1 LGRVPGWPLIAR
13 ADELRRASE
22 AVRPDSGYHGVA
34 LAGEAGVGKT
44 TLARLLAESLEAEG
58 MTTRFVLGTETGQA
72 VPLGAFHR
80 MLPVEDP
87 HEPAAMLAA
96 AHRALAREA
105 NLVIV
110 VDDAQLLDP
119 LSALLIH
126 QLAANG
132 ATPLIVTIRS
142 GDAVP
147 DAVTALWKEQLLLR
161 LDVETFTRAQTEEL
175 VNAVLDGDVDSSVI
189 DHLQDLAHG
198 SPLVLRGLL
207 NAAREDDALVHH
219 GGRWRLQGPL
229 RVGADLNELVV
240 ARLETLAADEYE
252 VVEIVAA
259 AELLDWD
266 ILRTLCA
273 TDAVAR
279 TEHRGAIQFIADGS
293 HTVTRLSHSI
303 FGEVVRQRSGTAR
316 TRQLNT
322 VLARH
327 FSEFLRAQ
335 AQHSVRPD
343 VRSRIQLA
351 RFMTRS
357 DMTPDLEVII
367 DAAAGAVTMSNLV
380 LGEELARF
388 AFDRGGGLPAAIV
401 LADAIS
407 WQGRGQEAEAVLAA
421 FGPDGADDLMTV
433 RWGCLRAANLF
444 FGCGQ
449 SAAARA
455 VLTTVR
461 DRVASEVML
470 SFVTAME
477 VSIAFFGGDVPTAV
491 SMGLAALDTE
501 MMPMATV
508 WAAMA
513 TAGALALSGRFAQ
526 VGSIAERGV
535 QAAERCESGPQRYT
549 IGLAEVLGFAEAG
562 DLDAAER
569 VCGRY
574 SAMTVGVPQA
584 EAIVNALVGRV
595 ELARGRVMAA
605 CEALQTSLW
614 TMSESLPAGWVML
627 VASWLAQAEGACG
640 NAEGASAAVARA
652 EETNGPQV
660 AVFLP
665 ELELGRSWH
674 RACAGET
681 TAARDHALRAA
692 QMARNAEMQAVEM
705 RALHTAVRFGERS
718 HYPRLRQLAAQ
729 LDSPL
734 AAAITAH
741 SRGLADH
748 DGCLLD
754 DAADQFDQ
762 IGATALAAD
771 ASAHAARE
779 YARSGTRINELESAT
794 RAHWLA
800 SRCGLL
806 TPAIACIEDPLPITD
821 REREIASLVGA
832 GMTNREIA
840 DRLGV
845 SVRTIDGHLYRI
857 FSKLRIEDRDQLARL
872 VGIRLAT

>member
-1 LGRVPGWPLIAR
+1 MPGWPLIER

-22 AVRPDSGYHGVA
+22 ALRPDSGYHGVV
-34 LAGEAGVGKT
+34 LAGAAGVGKT
-44 TLARLLAESLEAEG
+44 TLARVLAESLLAQN
-58 MTTRFVLGTETGQA
+58 MTARFVLGTETEQA
-72 VPLGAFHR
+72 VPLGAFHHT
-80 MLPVEDP
+80 LPVEDP
-87 HEPAAMLAA
+87 HEPAVMLAA
-96 AHRALAREA
+96 AHRALARED

-119 LSALLIH
+119 LSSLLIH
-126 QLAANG
+126 QLAASG
-132 ATPLIVTIRS
+132 TTPLIVTIRS
-142 GDAVP
+142 GGTTP

-161 LDVETFTRAQTEEL
+161 LDVEAFTRAQTEEL
-175 VNAVLDGDVDSSVI
+175 VTAVLDGDVDSGVI
-189 DHLQDLAHG
+189 DRLQDLADG
-198 SPLVLRGLL
+198 SPLVLRSLL

-219 GGRWRLQGPL
+219 GGRWRLQGRL
-229 RVGADLNELVV
+229 RVGADLNELG
-240 ARLETLAADEYE
+240 AAQLETLTAEEYE

-259 AELLDWD
+259 AELLDWE

-273 TDAVAR
+273 ADAVAR
-279 TEHRGAIQFIADGS
+279 TERRGAIQFIADGS
-293 HTVTRLSHSI
+293 HTLTRLSHPI
-303 FGEVVRQRSGTAR
+303 FGEVVRKRSGTAR

-322 VLARH
+322 MLAQNL
-327 FSEFLRAQ
+327 SEFLRVQ
-335 AQHSVRPD
+335 TQHTLRTD
-343 VRSRIQLA
+343 IRSRIQLA
-351 RFMTRS
+351 RFMMGS
-357 DMTPDLEVII
+357 DMAPDLGVII

-380 LGEELARF
+380 LGEELARY

-421 FGPDGADDLMTV
+421 FDPDGADELITV

-449 SAAARA
+449 SAAASA
-455 VLTTVR
+455 ALTTVA
-461 DRVASEVML
+461 DRVTSELML

-477 VSIAFFGGDVPTAV
+477 VSIAFFGGDVPTAIT
-491 SMGLAALDTE
+491 MGLASLDTE

-513 TAGALALSGRFAQ
+513 TAGALALSGRFGE

-535 QAAERCESGPQRYT
+535 QAAEHCESGPQRYT
-549 IGLAEVLGFAEAG
+549 IGLAEVLGLAEAG
-562 DLDAAER
+562 HLDAAEHI
-569 VCGRY
+569 CARY
-574 SAMTVGVPQA
+574 SAMTIGVPQA
-584 EAIVNALVGRV
+584 EAIVNALTGRV
-595 ELARGRVMAA
+595 QLARGRAIAA
-605 CEALQTSLW
+605 CEALQTALW

-627 VASWLAQAEGACG
+627 VASWLAQAEGARG

-652 EETNGPQV
+652 EEANVPQV

-665 ELELGRSWH
+665 ELELGRSWD

-681 TAARDHALRAA
+681 TAARDRALRAA
-692 QMARNAEMQAVEM
+692 RIARTAEMHAVEM

-718 HYPRLRQLAAQ
+718 HYPRLRQLAAR
-729 LDSPL
+729 LNSPL

-741 SRGLADH
+741 SRGMGDH
-748 DGCLLD
+748 DGDRLD

-762 IGATALAAD
+762 IGATAMAAD

-779 YARSGTRINELESAT
+779 HARSGSRVSELESAT

-800 SRCGLL
+800 SRCGLR
-806 TPAIACIEDPLPITD
+806 TPAIASVDDPLPITD
-821 REREIASLVGA
+821 RQRVIAELVGA

-857 FSKLRIEDRDQLARL
+857 FSKLRIEDRDQLAHLLRS
-872 VGIRLAT
+872 RPTN